1 VKNNCQVAVLLKNR
15 HLFNQTMAEGK
26 ITMQMTKKEFI
37 GYTAPSLVVMVLLM
51 IAPLILTLFL
61 SFFNVAYG
69 TAAQFVGLKNFIEVI
84 ASSRFWNATAFTLFL
99 TVVTTAIKLFIGFGI
114 AMLLYKAVRFRGV
127 FISGALLPFII
138 PPVVGTLLFGWL
150 FRENWGYCSYLLS
163 QIGMNI
169 SWYSDPWAA
178 RWLIM
183 MHYIWQGVSFVFL
196 VLYAGLQAMPKEFM
210 EAAVVD
216 GATAIQKIRYI
227 IVPYLKPLFLFIIM
241 VNVMDAYRIF
251 DNIAVMTKGGPG
263 LATESLMFYNYDIA
277 FGRMNM
283 GAGSAV
289 SILTMVG
296 IFILLVPFLYMTYKE
311 QTDR

>member
-1 VKNNCQVAVLLKNR
+1 
-15 HLFNQTMAEGK
+15 
-26 ITMQMTKKEFI
+26 
-37 GYTAPSLVVMVLLM
+37 
-51 IAPLILTLFL
+51 
-61 SFFNVAYG
+61 
-69 TAAQFVGLKNFIEVI
+69 
-84 ASSRFWNATAFTLFL
+84 
-99 TVVTTAIKLFIGFGI
+99 
-114 AMLLYKAVRFRGV
+114 
-127 FISGALLPFII
+127 
-138 PPVVGTLLFGWL
+138 
-150 FRENWGYCSYLLS
+150 
-163 QIGMNI
+163 
-169 SWYSDPWAA
+169 
-178 RWLIM
+178 
-183 MHYIWQGVSFVFL
+183 
-196 VLYAGLQAMPKEFM
+196 MPKEFM